1 MHFMGLLGK
10 SPHGRLPSTGSYV
23 LVGRP
28 NHIRVHPLKHA
39 SAWHCRIIGNHCD
52 WNAALTKVCDWKLTW
67 IQIMYRLTRA
77 RRRGCYSVLRIQKN
91 TWWFAGMFFFRPQRD
106 RYSYVVCESMRHS
119 CMLVPPNPYTYWKHV
134 YALFTCY
141 SREGAWQHPEI
152 TEFHRDMGHLC
163 WKELTLHCN
172 LYDYSRMN

>member
-1 MHFMGLLGK
+1 MGLLGK

-28 NHIRVHPLKHA
+28 NHIRV
-39 SAWHCRIIGNHCD
+39 IGNHCD

-77 RRRGCYSVLRIQKN
+77 RRRGCHSVLRIKKKRDGLQVC
-91 TWWFAGMFFFRPQRD
+91 FFRPQRD

-141 SREGAWQHPEI
+141 FR
-152 TEFHRDMGHLC
+152 
-163 WKELTLHCN
+163 KELDNIRKSQSFIAIWAICVGKNWHCIVTFMTIAGWI
-172 LYDYSRMN
+172 SPGI